1 MLSKLTWRSRA
12 NIPMQPQMKTSTE
25 LISDIAEAL
34 KRQVDD
40 GKITN
45 LQLSQIVE
53 LAANTERLQTAL
65 TWLA

>member
-1 MLSKLTWRSRA
+1 
-12 NIPMQPQMKTSTE
+12 MKTSTE

-53 LAANTERLQTAL
+53 LAANTERLQAAL

>member
-53 LAANTERLQTAL
+53 LAANTERLQAAL